1 MFPRGKKNL
10 LSKAPSK
17 PLEIIQVIAADCSGF
32 SINKERDPFFL
43 FQLTLQ
49 NAAASQMV
57 FATEPDKEFQP
68 LDKYILPVDEQIK
81 AS

>member
-1 MFPRGKKNL
+1 MFPKGEKNL

-17 PLEIIQVIAADCSGF
+17 PLEIIQVIAADCGGF

-57 FATEPDKEFQP
+57 FATELDKKEEFQP
-68 LDKYILPVDEQIK
+68 LDKYIQIK
-81 AS
+81 DS